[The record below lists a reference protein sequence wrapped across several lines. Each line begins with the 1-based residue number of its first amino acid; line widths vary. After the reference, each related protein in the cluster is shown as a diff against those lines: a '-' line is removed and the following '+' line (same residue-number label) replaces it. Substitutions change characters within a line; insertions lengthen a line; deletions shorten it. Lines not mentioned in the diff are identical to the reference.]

1 MKLGKMSGNPIID
14 SIHRAESTNSEVD
27 FMRIQKVVTVIAMIV
42 CAVASAQE
50 PFFGSS
56 RLQLFNRGEYQAAI
70 DSIRA
75 WMKRTPAEAEL
86 GYYYIGESR
95 YNLGLASANASD
107 AVNHFD
113 EALAAFDECLK
124 RVPLR
129 ESNPYLSDNAR
140 YKKAWTFFRV
150 SELRGGAADDLEKAR
165 SLFRDLSQ
173 STDDS
178 VRVAALYMEGETSL
192 RLAEH
197 QRLRIAAL
205 DQGFLAQK
213 AVDGCIGAAS
223 SFRAAAS
230 DPAASPDLRT
240 ASLIRFRD
248 ASFDRGCVYESASGT
263 LFASIRDPRKASS
276 AAATA
281 AELFRRTAYSGLA
294 DSASF
299 KAQPVLAASELAAA
313 LHTFLNSGS
322 AQDRQSL
329 DRLLESQAA
338 SAAERGFMRGL
349 RDSRDIANSAGFR
362 DNETFTNRIF
372 ALVEQNLAPAYTA
385 LPEARF
391 WAGRLNALTGAE
403 EARAAFDT
411 FLRETE
417 GSAGDFRTRVLRED
431 ARLQLLSMSFEKAV
445 AAGSASALRSF
456 IVEADQFRPET
467 AFVREKKAALR
478 DLASVL
484 LDPKNVWQNLEG
496 SPDVRIEAIF
506 GIVRNLLVRAN
517 QVVGQDRRNIL
528 NKIKPLF
535 EFTQRRR
542 ESETRYY
549 EGLYR
554 FLDAEIQV
562 KNKGARFK
570 DAADRVKDC
579 SGEFE
584 LEGKYL
590 RARSLLAADEFDD
603 ARGLFI
609 SLINEGQSVRA
620 AYFLGEILRQEKMTA
635 AARQCYEAVLRKTEG
650 AQGGEIWANA
660 AVAANRSI
668 DESREALSGGTEV
681 LNGVRLDA
689 IQYPE
694 RWSRGGDVSV
704 EQFVESVYQKTV
716 ILQEG
721 LSLMLRYGIPKD
733 AITPSVFPTPG
744 VRPRFAAFG
753 AFNAGIRERTGAV
766 LSTLVLSI
774 AFPDGIGAGA
784 SVFINGEPVELDGNG
799 SVQKTYS
806 LGDTASIR
814 VTGDGFYPV
823 FRTVKFSLPR
833 QTRIVISLVP
843 ALSFVRTD
851 ARGGADLMR
860 FAERLDGNA
869 VFIPGGGA
877 GLAATGLVRAFQSN
891 VAYRDFA
898 YSRAHQGYLVTQ
910 ARKGQILLYRDAANH
925 AVEEEFRV
933 QFPDTTRLVSPEGIA
948 ADSRGNV
955 YVADWARHLIH
966 VFGPDGVLIRSF
978 GGFGEN
984 GPAEVGKPARFCYPS
999 RIAVAEDL
1007 EGVELQGDRFHRPIE
1022 LFVTDRNG
1030 IHFLDENGTYLNSVV
1045 MMPQEKGSLT
1055 ALSVE
1060 GYGARTSISAYN
1072 RRTGEVQRFLGA
1084 AQTAR

>member
-1 MKLGKMSGNPIID
+1 
-14 SIHRAESTNSEVD
+14 
-27 FMRIQKVVTVIAMIV
+27 MRIQKVFTVIAMLF
-42 CAVASAQE
+42 CAAASAQE

-129 ESNPYLSDNAR
+129 ESNPYLVDNAR
-140 YKKAWTFFRV
+140 YKKAWAFFRV
-150 SELRGGAADDLEKAR
+150 SELRGGAADDLEKAHAN
-165 SLFRDLSQ
+165 FRDLSK
-173 STDDS
+173 SSDDS
-178 VRVAALYMEGETSL
+178 LRVAALYMEGETAL

-205 DQGFLAQK
+205 AQNFQAQK
-213 AVDGCIGAAS
+213 AVDGCIAAAA

-230 DPAASPDLRT
+230 DPAASADLRT
-240 ASLIRFRD
+240 AALIRHRD
-248 ASFDRGCVYESASGT
+248 AAYERGCVYESVSGP
-263 LFASIRDPRKASS
+263 LFSSLRDPRKASTVS
-276 AAATA
+276 ATA
-281 AELFRRTAYSGLA
+281 ADFFRRAAYSGLA
-294 DSASF
+294 DSVSF
-299 KAQPVLAASELAAA
+299 NAQPVLAASDLAAG
-313 LHTFLNSGS
+313 LHAFLNSGS
-322 AQDRQSL
+322 AQDRQAL

-338 SAAERGFMRGL
+338 SASAAERSFYRGL

-372 ALVEQNLAPAYTA
+372 ALVEQNLTPAFTA
-385 LPEARF
+385 VPESRF

-403 EARAAFDT
+403 EAKAAFEA
-411 FLRETE
+411 FLTGTE
-417 GSAGDFRTRVLRED
+417 ASAGDFRMRVLRED
-431 ARLQLLSMSFEKAV
+431 ARLQLLTMSFEMAV
-445 AAGSASALRSF
+445 SAGSGSALRAF
-456 IVEADQFRPET
+456 LAEADQFKPET

-478 DLASVL
+478 DLAAVL

-496 SPDVRIEAIF
+496 SPDARIDAIF
-506 GIVRNLLVRAN
+506 GIVRSLLVRAN

-528 NKIKPLF
+528 NKIEPLF
-535 EFTQRRR
+535 KFTQSKR

-549 EGLYR
+549 QGLYR

-570 DAADRVKDC
+570 EAADRVKDC
-579 SGEFE
+579 RGEFE

-609 SLINEGQSVRA
+609 SLVNEGQSVRA
-620 AYFLGEILRQEKMTA
+620 AYFLGEILRRERKTA
-635 AARQCYEAVLRKTEG
+635 AARQCYEAVIRKTEG
-650 AQGGEIWANA
+650 ASGGEIWANA
-660 AVAANRSI
+660 AASANRAI
-668 DESREALSGGTEV
+668 DESREALAGGTDV
-681 LNGVRLDA
+681 LSGVRLDA

-704 EQFVESVYQKTV
+704 EQFVESVYQKTA

-721 LSLMLRYGIPKD
+721 LSLMLRYGIRKD
-733 AITPSVFPTPG
+733 AITPSAFPTPG
-744 VRPRFAAFG
+744 IRPRSAAFAAL
-753 AFNAGIRERTGAV
+753 NAGIRERTGAV
-766 LSTLVLSI
+766 LSTLVLSV
-774 AFPDGIGAGA
+774 AFPDGAGLGA
-784 SVFINGEPVELDGNG
+784 SVYVNGEPVELDGTG
-799 SVQKTYS
+799 TVRKTYS

-814 VTGDGFYPV
+814 VTGEGFYPV
-823 FRTVKFSLPR
+823 FRSVKFTVPR
-833 QTRIVISLVP
+833 ETRLVISLVP
-843 ALSFVRTD
+843 ALSFVRAD
-851 ARGGADLMR
+851 SRGNADLMR
-860 FAERLDGNA
+860 FTERLDGNA
-869 VFIPGGGA
+869 VFVPGGGA

-898 YSRAHQGYLVTQ
+898 YSRVHQGYLVTQ

-925 AVEEEFRV
+925 AAEEEFRV
-933 QFPDTTRLVSPEGIA
+933 QFPDTTRLKSPEGVA

-955 YVADWARHLIH
+955 YVVDWARHSIFI
-966 VFGPDGVLIRSF
+966 FGPDGLCLRSF

-984 GPAEVGKPARFCYPS
+984 GPADVGKPARFCYPS

-1007 EGVELQGDRFHRPIE
+1007 EGVDIQGDRFHRPIE

-1055 ALSVE
+1055 ALAVT
-1060 GYGARTSISAYN
+1060 GYGPRTSISAYN
-1072 RRTGEVQRFLGA
+1072 RRTGEVQRFMGA